1 MTNNIRIEP
10 SVLPLVYVVVDAA
23 GETFTAGGP
32 GTVTF
37 ASDEGKVRGEIQASV
52 NFFDL
57 GSGWSG
63 FVRGDLRF
71 GEDLI
76 GGSGKAGIR
85 YQW

>member
-1 MTNNIRIEP
+1 VIFRVTR
-10 SVLPLVYVVVDAA
+10 
-23 GETFTAGGP
+23 FGP
-32 GTVTF
+32 HAV
-37 ASDEGKVRGEIQASV
+37 
-52 NFFDL
+52 
-57 GSGWSG
+57 SG